1 MIVTEK
7 KLKRLLHYIETE
19 IEDLKELLE
28 NGYEWHQ
35 RKYALMDVKDFILE
49 EFDMIKKEDEEDDTE

>member
-28 NGYEWHQ
+28 HGYEWHQ

-49 EFDMIKKEDEEDDTE
+49 EFDMIKKEEEEDDTE